1 MLSLFGHANTDAVV
15 SATPG
20 AAKASAKASARAN
33 AAAALSAAKLSA
45 EVAADVAAKTG
56 TSSVATPRRDASG
69 LLDRVCAD
77 PGGDDGSGEA
87 EQDLAAKVRSAAL
100 RYVAAL
106 GSASPAL
113 LYTQWTHGALF
124 HEDVPSTLTL
134 LTGDR

>member
-1 MLSLFGHANTDAVV
+1 MLSLFGHAKTDAVV

-33 AAAALSAAKLSA
+33 AAAALSA
-45 EVAADVAAKTG
+45 EVAAEVAAKTG